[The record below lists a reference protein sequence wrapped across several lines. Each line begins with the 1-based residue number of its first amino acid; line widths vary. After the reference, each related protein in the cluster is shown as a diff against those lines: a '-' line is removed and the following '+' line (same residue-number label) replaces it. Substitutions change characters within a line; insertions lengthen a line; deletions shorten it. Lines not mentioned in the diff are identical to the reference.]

1 MKEVIKVIEF
11 EYDGHKHS
19 KSDLLDTKG
28 IEGGDSRYEKMSDE
42 DIIAKQIKVLMRV
55 YAFRKKCCK

>member
-19 KSDLLDTKG
+19 KPILKTK
-28 IEGGDSRYEKMSDE
+28 GGDSRYENMSDE
-42 DIIAKQIKVLMRV
+42 DIIASVTKVLMRRD
-55 YAFRKKCCK
+55 AMRKKCSK

>member
-19 KSDLLDTKG
+19 KSVLKTK
-28 IEGGDSRYEKMSDE
+28 GGDSRYEKMSDE
-42 DIIAKQIKVLMRV
+42 DIIAKQIKILMRV
-55 YAFRKKCCK
+55 DAFRKKCCK